1 MNRAVR
7 ILVAG
12 VFINLCLGVL
22 YAWSVISKAL
32 VNNLDWSATEAGM
45 PYTIAVVTF
54 ALGMLVAGN
63 LQDKLGPRLMALAGV
78 GMVGAGL
85 VISSFVNTPIML
97 MLSFGVL
104 VGAGIGFTYSC
115 LSPTAMKWFHPS
127 KKGMVNGL
135 IAGGFGL
142 ASLYLAPLSTYL
154 INNFGID
161 QTFLILG
168 VGVLVI
174 SLPLAFT
181 MVAPPADYTP
191 KAPTGYENQGKKDSA
206 YNFVWSEMV
215 KTRQFYMMW
224 IAFAFSSSAGLML
237 IGNFANIAALQ
248 GNITNAATLV
258 MVLAISNTF
267 GRILMGMLSD
277 KIGRS
282 QTLLLAIALQTLN
295 MVLFSTFTTEVAF
308 MGGAVL
314 AGLGYGALLSVFPSM
329 TADFFGIK
337 NYGSNFGVL
346 YLAWGASGFMGPVMA
361 NFIVDQTGSY
371 NLAYVIS
378 AVMLVI
384 AAVMAFM
391 TKPVDIEAMKA
402 KGLLTTTS

>member
-402 KGLLTTTS
+402 KGLLTTAS

>member
-282 QTLLLAIALQTLN
+282 QTLLLAIALQILN

-402 KGLLTTTS
+402 KGLLTTAS

>member
-32 VNNLDWSATEAGM
+32 VNNFDWSATEAGM

-63 LQDKLGPRLMALAGV
+63 LQDKLGPRVMAVTGV

-104 VGAGIGFTYSC
+104 VGTGIGFTYSC

-127 KKGMVNGL
+127 KKGLVNGM

-142 ASLYLAPLSTYL
+142 ASLYLAPLSTFL

-161 QTFLILG
+161 QTFLLLG
-168 VGVLVI
+168 LGVLVI
-174 SLPLAFT
+174 SLPLAFS
-181 MVAPPADYTP
+181 MVTPPADYTP
-191 KAPTGYENQGKKDSA
+191 KAPAGYDSQSKKDSS

-215 KTRQFYMMW
+215 KTPQFYMMW

-248 GNITNAATLV
+248 GNITNAATLI

-282 QTLLLAIALQTLN
+282 KTLLLAIALQTLN
-295 MVLFSTFTTEVAF
+295 MVLFSSFTTEVAF

-361 NFIVDQTGSY
+361 NFIVDQTGSF
-371 NLAYVIS
+371 NLAYMIS
-378 AVMLVI
+378 AVMRVI

-391 TKPVDIEAMKA
+391 TKPVDVEAMKA
-402 KGLLTTTS
+402 KGLLATTP